1 MDSDYPDKSV
11 LDSVRKSLRHIN
23 KDFDSEIIELIE
35 AAKADLKL
43 AGVGRI
49 ETNDPL
55 ILQAI
60 TQYVKGHWGYGEPK
74 PQNLEVYKNLKIHLS
89 IAGAYRV

>member
-1 MDSDYPDKSV
+1 MDSNYPDNAT
-11 LDSVRKSLRHIN
+11 LDSVRLSLRYSN
-23 KDFDSEIIELIE
+23 KTFDSEIIGLIE
-35 AAKADLKL
+35 AAKADLSL

-60 TQYVKGHWGYGEPK
+60 TQYVKGNWGYGEPK
-74 PQNLEVYKNLKIHLS
+74 TQYLEIYKNLKIHLS
-89 IAGAYRV
+89 MAGAYRV